1 MGIGSRTESAK
12 SALDVAAA
20 ATRASR
26 SERKTRIVN
35 ASISTLLFFAFLALW
50 VLLSANVSPIVFPS
64 PRRVWDRTW
73 EGIVSGLLFEE
84 AWVTVQE
91 IVAGFAL
98 GVALGFGIGVM
109 LAHWDRARAIFNP
122 YIVASQAVP
131 KVALAPI
138 FAIWFGFGITSKV
151 FIAALIVF
159 FPLLENTV
167 VGLRSV
173 NPDELTLFKS
183 LRASTWQVFVKLRLP
198 HAMPLIFTGLRVA
211 SVFAVIGAVV
221 GEYIGANKGLGALV
235 IITQGQS
242 NTALLFGVLIMLTLM
257 AWAFYLLVDVIGRL
271 LLRGE
276 QRVTY
281 GDRQG

>member
-1 MGIGSRTESAK
+1 MAISRARIDVDLAEPLPEELPTAGRAHWWAAGGSFA
-12 SALDVAAA
+12 AL
-20 ATRASR
+20 
-26 SERKTRIVN
+26 I
-35 ASISTLLFFAFLALW
+35 ALW
-50 VLLSANVSPIVFPS
+50 EAVCVWREIAPHLLPRPSAIWRELVANFDVLLYH
-64 PRRVWDRTW
+64 
-73 EGIVSGLLFEE
+73 
-84 AWVTVQE
+84 AWVTTAEVL
-91 IVAGFAL
+91 AGFVIAVVIGIVL
-98 GVALGFGIGVM
+98 AIGV
-109 LAHWDRARAIFNP
+109 DRSKVLSAIIHP
-122 YIVASQAVP
+122 YVIVLQATP
-131 KVALAPI
+131 KVALAP
-138 FAIWFGFGITSKV
+138 FLVIWFGFGITSKV

-167 VGLRSV
+167 LGLRSV

-257 AWAFYLLVDVIGRL
+257 AWGFYLLVDVIGRL

-281 GDRQG
+281 GGRQG